1 MTFVSNVQNSSYFK
15 IFKGVLNPNQYN
27 KRLNKERD
35 VALGARHPLL
45 HSHLQ
50 NACSAFHTPG
60 VASGNPGPSPDLPL
74 NFPSCALLETPFLH
88 LYWGA
93 AIPSALTTKGVQW
106 QQYQG
111 EGKGVYEET
120 KLQ

>member
-1 MTFVSNVQNSSYFK
+1 MFCFSLNFGLLLDTVISHPIVTFVSNVQNSSYFK

-88 LYWGA
+88 LY
-93 AIPSALTTKGVQW
+93 
-106 QQYQG
+106 
-111 EGKGVYEET
+111 
-120 KLQ
+120 